1 MIQVSY
7 EALKKRY
14 DQGWLLEI
22 IDDLDRLM
30 ERIKEARQRQ
40 EVSCLNNW
48 LRTRRKNHKITFFF
62 FEQKVLALAV
72 SHGNAVAVW
81 EYGIILSFYDFMTG
95 TSWQIRPNSPPIM
108 KIIKKSGQ
116 DSGFHGNTQD
126 GKFNGF

>member
-62 FEQKVLALAV
+62 CTKSF
-72 SHGNAVAVW
+72 
-81 EYGIILSFYDFMTG
+81 GIGRFP
-95 TSWQIRPNSPPIM
+95 WQRGGRVGIRNYS
-108 KIIKKSGQ
+108 
-116 DSGFHGNTQD
+116 
-126 GKFNGF
+126 

>member
-62 FEQKVLALAV
+62 L
-72 SHGNAVAVW
+72 N
-81 EYGIILSFYDFMTG
+81 
-95 TSWQIRPNSPPIM
+95 
-108 KIIKKSGQ
+108 KK
-116 DSGFHGNTQD
+116 FWHWPVPMATRWPCGNTEL
-126 GKFNGF
+126 FLAFMIL